1 MWSGHLPL
9 SESLEEASV
18 LEIKRLFTSAGRA
31 WFSGLGRFVKI
42 APRLSDSSL
51 NPLKKDGLSVRNIGK
66 PHVAFLLAIL
76 LFMSIFLSW
85 INSRIWL
92 SSFYIKR
99 LSENLGHVA
108 KPDES
113 HLRKERQLGSWN
125 QLLMT

>member
-18 LEIKRLFTSAGRA
+18 LEIKRLFTGAGWA

-51 NPLKKDGLSVRNIGK
+51 NPLKKDGSSVRNIGK
-66 PHVAFLLAIL
+66 PQVAFVFAVL

-85 INSRIWL
+85 MKQQDLAVVILYTKAI
-92 SSFYIKR
+92 
-99 LSENLGHVA
+99 
-108 KPDES
+108 
-113 HLRKERQLGSWN
+113 
-125 QLLMT
+125 

>member
-18 LEIKRLFTSAGRA
+18 LEIKRLLTLAGRA

-66 PHVAFLLAIL
+66 PHVAFLFAIL

-85 INSRIWL
+85 IKQQDL
-92 SSFYIKR
+92 SVVILYKKVI
-99 LSENLGHVA
+99 
-108 KPDES
+108 
-113 HLRKERQLGSWN
+113 
-125 QLLMT
+125 

>member
-18 LEIKRLFTSAGRA
+18 LEIKRLLTLAGRA

-66 PHVAFLLAIL
+66 PHVAFLFAIL
-76 LFMSIFLSW
+76 SIFLSW
-85 INSRIWL
+85 IKQQDLAVVIL
-92 SSFYIKR
+92 YKKVI
-99 LSENLGHVA
+99 
-108 KPDES
+108 
-113 HLRKERQLGSWN
+113 
-125 QLLMT
+125 